1 LNVNKIINFF
11 KNKWVIQ
18 FLGITALSL
27 LIWFIGPLI
36 LIASTAILES
46 QMARMITIFS
56 IVFLWLV
63 IVLWSQ
69 VKSNRANAEMVDDLA
84 GVENDVNNAA
94 SLNVDQ
100 EVDELKENFDSAL
113 LTLKGSNNKTS
124 QGKHYLY
131 DLPWYIII
139 GPPGSGKTTALI
151 NSGLEFPLAD
161 RFGKNAVQ
169 GVGGTRNCDWWFTDQ
184 AVMLDTAGRYTTQ
197 DSHELVD
204 KAAWF
209 GFLDLLKKHRP
220 RRPLNGVLITMSLSD
235 LLRLTEEERS
245 LHAKAIRQRIEELTE
260 RMGIRIPIYMLFTK
274 TDLIAGFTDF
284 FADYGKEERSQVWG
298 VTFAE
303 QQQDTG
309 DNIAQISQDYDDLLA
324 RLNLRVNTRMQ
335 SERDLSRRN
344 LIFGFPQRLSMLKD
358 PMMHFLEE
366 CFAVNRYQSAPLLRG
381 VYLTSGTQEGTPI
394 DRLMGVLANTFKLDR
409 LASPIFSGKGKSYFI
424 TRLLKEVIFAESE
437 LVGLNQKVEKRRTLL
452 QQAFYASALFLTV
465 GCAGLWTH
473 SYMQNQELL
482 TQFSENTAVYNSLSK
497 QASDTQVDFLVLL
510 KQMDALR
517 AVRDVYPAD
526 DIPWAIRAGLYQG
539 DELRTLATS
548 NYQKQ
553 LKNHFLPMIKTR
565 LEQRMLSEESNN
577 VELLYQLLR
586 VYLMLGNTDK
596 IDVNLI
602 RPWVKVDWDN
612 RFPVNTQEQ
621 LTQHLD
627 ALLKLE
633 LPVQPMD
640 ESLIKEVR
648 NILTQ
653 IPVAQQVYMRIKA
666 EALQNHDA
674 DFNLGNEL
682 GSSGER
688 VFTVNNGSL
697 ASAVIPG
704 LYTYNGFHQVFLN
717 ESKDLAKQTV
727 EQRWVLGK
735 DSFAGG
741 KDLNQLEKKLF
752 NYYYADY
759 IKRWD
764 DLLTNLKIRKP
775 ANLNQSIEILEIV
788 SGYDSPLRRLLE
800 AVERETSLTRVAA
813 VNAGNALDKLK
824 EGAKA
829 IQPGSRMQKLL
840 NTAKSAGG
848 DSLVV
853 DRTGKDVEKYFSR
866 LNEQVKKSSAGG
878 APIDQIIVDLS
889 TLYGT
894 MAELGSTSDSGA
906 AAVDMAKQGDG
917 GGEVIAK
924 MQRQSARLPEPMKTL
939 VKELASGNQG
949 LIMGGV
955 RTQLNRTLQTDV
967 SLLCKSS
974 IQGRYPFSKSSRMET
989 TLQDFG
995 KFFAQGGVMDQ
1006 FFNTH
1011 LKTFVDTTRRR
1022 WRVISQNNQ
1031 TVGISASTL
1040 KQFQNAN
1047 KISNVFFQSGGQAP
1061 KVQFELKPIYLDA
1074 KASKFWLNLE
1084 GQQTNYRHGPI
1095 RSVRFS
1101 WPGTSPG
1108 LVRFG
1113 FETLAGKQIS
1123 GSEEGAWAW
1132 FKLLD
1137 KMKVTQ
1143 SSTNVHIITF
1153 ELSGFTAKYEL
1164 RANSVINPFSFA
1176 ELTNFQCPSRI

>member
-1 LNVNKIINFF
+1 MNKIINFF

-18 FLGITALSL
+18 FLGIIALSL
-27 LIWFIGPLI
+27 LIWFVAPLI
-36 LIASTAILES
+36 TILEP
-46 QMARMITIFS
+46 
-56 IVFLWLV
+56 V
-63 IVLWSQ
+63 IVRVVTILTIVLLWVAIALWIQ
-69 VKSNRANAEMVDDLA
+69 VKASKANAQMVDDLA
-84 GVENDVNNAA
+84 VADSNEQNAA
-94 SLNVDQ
+94 DLNAGQ
-100 EVDELKENFDSAL
+100 EVDELKDNFDSAL
-113 LTLKGSNNKTS
+113 LTLKKSSSKTS

-197 DSHELVD
+197 DSHEFVD

-245 LHAKAIRQRIEELTE
+245 SHAKAIRQRIEELTE
-260 RMGIRIPIYMLFTK
+260 RMGVRIPLYMMFTK

-284 FADYGKEERSQVWG
+284 FADFGKDERSQVWG
-298 VTFAE
+298 VTFTE
-303 QQQDTG
+303 QQDDTV
-309 DNIAQISQDYDDLLA
+309 DNILQVGKDYDDLLA
-324 RLNLRVNTRMQ
+324 RLNQSVNTRIQ
-335 SERDLSRRN
+335 NERDLNRRN
-344 LIFGFPQRLSMLKD
+344 LIFGFPQRISMLKT
-358 PMMHFLEE
+358 PLISFLEE

-409 LASPIFSGKGKSYFI
+409 SASPIFSGKGKSYFI
-424 TRLLKEVIFAESE
+424 TRLLKDVIFAESE

-452 QQAFYASALFLTV
+452 QQIFYVSALVLTV
-465 GCAGLWTH
+465 AFTGFWVN
-473 SYMQNQELL
+473 SYMQNQNLL
-482 TQFSENTAVYNSLSK
+482 SQFAEKTAVYNALAQQDAK
-497 QASDTQVDFLVLL
+497 NLVDFPDLL
-510 KQMDALR
+510 KKMDALR
-517 AVRDVYPAD
+517 VVRDVYPEKD
-526 DIPWAIRAGLYQG
+526 VPWSSRLGLYQG
-539 DELRTLATS
+539 DKLRPLAAS
-548 NYQKQ
+548 NYDKQ
-553 LKNHFLPMIKTR
+553 LKNHFLPMIKNR

-577 VELLYQLLR
+577 SEILYQLLR
-586 VYLMLGNTDK
+586 VYLMLGDK
-596 IDVNLI
+596 DKADINII
-602 RPWVKVDWDN
+602 RPWVKVDWETLFSTND
-612 RFPVNTQEQ
+612 QQQ
-621 LTQHLD
+621 LVGHLD
-627 ALLKLE
+627 SLLKLE
-633 LPVQPMD
+633 LPVQTLD

-653 IPVAQQVYMRIKA
+653 IPVAQQVYIRIKA
-666 EALQNHDA
+666 EALQNHDS
-674 DFNLGNEL
+674 DFILSNEL

-688 VFTVNNGSL
+688 VFTTINGSL
-697 ASAVIPG
+697 ASMVIPG
-704 LYTYNGFHQVFLN
+704 LFTYKGFHHVFLN

-741 KDLNQLEKKLF
+741 MDLNQLESKLF

-764 DLLTNLKIRKP
+764 DLLANLKIRRP
-775 ANLNQSIEILEIV
+775 ANLNQSIETLEIV
-788 SGYDSPLRRLLE
+788 SGYDSPLRRLLV

-813 VNAGNALDKLK
+813 VNEGNALDKLK
-824 EGAKA
+824 QGAESITA
-829 IQPGSRMQKLL
+829 GSRMQKLL
-840 NTAKSAGG
+840 NTAKSVGG
-848 DSLVV
+848 ESLVV
-853 DRTGKDVEKYFSR
+853 DKTGKAVEKHFSR

-878 APIDQIIVDLS
+878 APIDQIIADLS
-889 TLYGT
+889 ALYGT
-894 MAELGSTSDSGA
+894 MADLGSTSDSGA
-906 AAVDMAKQGDG
+906 AAVDMAKQGSG
-917 GGEVIAK
+917 GAEVIAK

-955 RTQLNRTLQTDV
+955 RTQLSRTLQTDV

-974 IQGRYPFSKSSRMET
+974 IDGRYPISKSSRVDI

-995 KFFAQGGVMDQ
+995 RFFSQGGVMDQ
-1006 FFNTH
+1006 FFKTH
-1011 LKTFVDTTRRR
+1011 LDTFVDTTRRQ

-1040 KQFQNAN
+1040 KQFQYAA
-1047 KISNVFFQSGGQAP
+1047 KIREVFFQGGGQLA
-1061 KVQFELKPIYLDA
+1061 KVQFELKPVFLDA

-1084 GQQTNYRHGPI
+1084 GQQTNYRHGPT
-1095 RSVRFS
+1095 RSIRFS

-1113 FETLAGKQIS
+1113 FESLDGKQLS

-1137 KMKVTQ
+1137 KMKVSQ
-1143 SSTNVHIITF
+1143 STGNTHIITF

-1164 RANSVINPFSFA
+1164 RASSVLNPFSFT
-1176 ELTNFQCPSRI
+1176 ELSNFQCPSRI

>member
-1 LNVNKIINFF
+1 
-11 KNKWVIQ
+11 
-18 FLGITALSL
+18 
-27 LIWFIGPLI
+27 
-36 LIASTAILES
+36 
-46 QMARMITIFS
+46 
-56 IVFLWLV
+56 
-63 IVLWSQ
+63 
-69 VKSNRANAEMVDDLA
+69 
-84 GVENDVNNAA
+84 
-94 SLNVDQ
+94 
-100 EVDELKENFDSAL
+100 
-113 LTLKGSNNKTS
+113 
-124 QGKHYLY
+124 
-131 DLPWYIII
+131 
-139 GPPGSGKTTALI
+139 
-151 NSGLEFPLAD
+151 
-161 RFGKNAVQ
+161 
-169 GVGGTRNCDWWFTDQ
+169 
-184 AVMLDTAGRYTTQ
+184 MLDTAGRYTTQ
-197 DSHELVD
+197 DSHELID

-245 LHAKAIRQRIEELTE
+245 LHAKAIRQRVEELTE
-260 RMGIRIPIYMLFTK
+260 RMGIQIPIYMLFTK

-303 QQQDTG
+303 QQEGSD
-309 DNIAQISQDYDDLLA
+309 DNIAQISKDYDDLLA

-344 LIFGFPQRLSMLKD
+344 LIFGFPQRLAMLKD
-358 PMMHFLEE
+358 PMMRFLEE

-437 LVGLNQKVEKRRTLL
+437 LVGLNQKVEKRRSLL
-452 QQAFYASALFLTV
+452 QQAFYAAALFLTV
-465 GCAGLWTH
+465 GCTGLWTH
-473 SYMQNQELL
+473 SYMQNQALL
-482 TQFSENTAVYNSLSK
+482 TQFSENTAVYNTLAK
-497 QASDTQVDFLVLL
+497 PYSDTQVDFLVLL

-526 DIPWAIRAGLYQG
+526 DIPWSIRAGLYQG
-539 DELRTLATS
+539 DELRALAVS

-602 RPWVKVDWDN
+602 RPWVKVDWSN
-612 RFPVNTQEQ
+612 RFPVHTQEQ
-621 LTQHLD
+621 LTQHFD

-688 VFTVNNGSL
+688 VFTVNSGSL

-704 LYTYNGFHQVFLN
+704 LYTYSGFHQVFLN

-727 EQRWVLGK
+727 EQRWVLGN

-741 KDLNQLEKKLF
+741 KDLKQLENKLF
-752 NYYYADY
+752 HYYYADY

-764 DLLTNLKIRKP
+764 DLLATLKVRKP

-853 DRTGKDVEKYFSR
+853 DRTGKDVEKHFSR

-878 APIDQIIVDLS
+878 APIDQIIADLS
-889 TLYGT
+889 ALYGT

-906 AAVDMAKQGDG
+906 AAVNMAKQGNG

-974 IQGRYPFSKSSRMET
+974 IQGRYPFSKSSQIEA

-995 KFFAQGGVMDQ
+995 KFFSQNGVMDQ
-1006 FFNTH
+1006 FFKKH
-1011 LKTFVDTTRRR
+1011 LESFVDTSRRR

-1047 KISNVFFQSGGQAP
+1047 KIGDVFFQGGGQLP

-1074 KASKFWLNLE
+1074 NASKFWLNLE
-1084 GQQTNYRHGPI
+1084 GQQTNYRHGPTRSI
-1095 RSVRFS
+1095 RFN

-1113 FETLAGKQIS
+1113 FESLAGKQIS

-1137 KMKVTQ
+1137 KMKVAQ
-1143 SSTNVHIITF
+1143 SSTNAHIITF
-1153 ELSGFTAKYEL
+1153 ELNGFSAKYEL

-1176 ELTNFQCPSRI
+1176 ELTDFQCPSRI